1 MKKIFSAIIASVLL
15 AFCNLAQAQ
24 DTPSASKDT
33 LYVNFLEDL
42 DKGDI
47 LPFKHIYQRAK
58 IWKDTTITS
67 SISKDI
73 TFEVLKNDRENQLVY
88 LRVTQEN
95 FVKEGP
101 ECNDP
106 KYMSSTSLL
115 SDGFPVEIIVT
126 YGGEVGGDIY
136 DTLIN
141 RAVKNLDYV
150 ADTLANSTFVTEKL
164 TKEQWKERY
173 SDMKDTSFV
182 MWRAVS
188 DFEDLFFFGAYD
200 YEPDSAYTHVD
211 SVYCYSADE
220 MYYYG
225 QNFGWDKTF
234 SDNNE
239 SFKNIYVFRSMYRF
253 EGLPFIERLYDPVV
267 LTKEEIEQLME
278 KADQRR
284 LIHVMEMTELADKGM
299 GIPILLDKT
308 SLDGYYDEVGDN
320 YMRLVKE
327 VLALD
332 IEKLLSQER
341 NDDDEEEDDS
351 EPRYDDYGFIK
362 VK

>member
-1 MKKIFSAIIASVLL
+1 MKKIFSAIIATVLL
-15 AFCNLAQAQ
+15 AVCNLAKAQ
-24 DTPSASKDT
+24 DTPAATSDT

-67 SISKDI
+67 SVSKDI
-73 TFEVLKNDRENQLVY
+73 TFEVLENDKERQLVI

-95 FVKEGP
+95 VVKQGP

-106 KYMSSTSLL
+106 KYMSGTFLL
-115 SDGFPVEIIVT
+115 GDGFPLEIIVT
-126 YGGEVGGDIY
+126 YNGDVGGDIY
-136 DTLIN
+136 DTLVS

-150 ADTLANSTFVTEKL
+150 ADTLANSTFVKEKL
-164 TKEQWKERY
+164 TREEWLDRY
-173 SDMKDTSFV
+173 SYMKDTSFV

-211 SVYCYSADE
+211 SVFCSSIDE
-220 MYYYG
+220 MYYYA

-239 SFKNIYVFRSMYRF
+239 AFKNMYVFRSMYRF
-253 EGLPFIERLYDPVV
+253 DGIPFLERLYDPIS
-267 LTKEEIEQLME
+267 LTKEDIDLLLE
-278 KADQRR
+278 KADQKR
-284 LIHVMEMTELADKGM
+284 LIHVMEMTELADRGM

-308 SLDGYYDEVGDN
+308 SLDGYYNEVGDD
-320 YMRLVKE
+320 YMKLTKE

-332 IEKLLSQER
+332 IVKLMSQGG